1 MLRCVHCGGRAVP
14 GLAHLHGDPSKHLC
28 RSCTKA
34 LLHGDKDSRKRDQT
48 RSQNADGLAA

>member
-1 MLRCVHCGGRAVP
+1 MLRCVHCCGRAVP